1 MGAEFTDLFCMHPAK
16 ILPPGMFEIP
26 TTGVMGFIFNLCP
39 ILGLSTFDRGLF
51 LHIAM
56 WHVTFWYVAGILPLR
71 MHTAAVDKRG
81 GGESILLAQ
90 IQTSVKASLIW
101 AVIAISD
108 LSASVV

>member
-51 LHIAM
+51 LRIAM

-81 GGESILLAQ
+81 EKKKHS
-90 IQTSVKASLIW
+90 SCSN
-101 AVIAISD
+101 SD
-108 LSASVV
+108 FC